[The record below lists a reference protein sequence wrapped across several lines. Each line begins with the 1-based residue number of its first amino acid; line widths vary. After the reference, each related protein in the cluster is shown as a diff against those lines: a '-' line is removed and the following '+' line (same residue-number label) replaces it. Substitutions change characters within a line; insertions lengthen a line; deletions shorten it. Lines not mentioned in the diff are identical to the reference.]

1 MPTEKPRII
10 FVLEEELLKRI
21 DDFRFDSRISTR
33 SEAIRRLIEESLKK
47 YETKKQPHQRSKWKE
62 KKNIHITL

>member
-47 YETKKQPHQRSKWKE
+47 YETKKQPHQRSK
-62 KKNIHITL
+62 